1 MYVVC
6 VHVYHKLLH
15 IVHCICILYIHVHKL
30 LHRFLSVHCTYTCIL
45 FVQRLGHGDRNH
57 SDDQR
62 APIFLQFI
70 DCVWQMTIQFPYA
83 FEFNEHFLITIL
95 DHLYRYIYI
104 HVYIT

>member
-1 MYVVC
+1 MYMYIIYTYVNTWIYN
-6 VHVYHKLLH
+6 VHIHHKLLQ
-15 IVHCICILYIHVHKL
+15 
-30 LHRFLSVHCTYTCIL
+30 SIL
-45 FVQRLGHGDRNH
+45 FVQRIGHGDRNH

-95 DHLYRYIYI
+95 DHLYR
-104 HVYIT
+104 